1 MAVLNAVPNSK
12 LLLKSKNLGEQVECE
27 RVRNLF
33 QDLGLTPE
41 RLEMRG
47 HSPSVE
53 EHLAAYSDVDIAL
66 DTFPYT
72 GCTTT
77 ADALWMGVPVLT
89 VAGESMVSRQAAAV
103 LRGVGAPSGSVIT
116 KLNLW
121 RGPWS
126 WPKMTIAYMKYGY
139 SNAGKWSKV
148 SCSTILDL
156 PTAWR
161 KPFRYWWLRW
171 LQQQNWPTETK
182 QKAWSRHNRPEDFAP
197 LTPVLNSVYKRLPL
211 WLGSLPDTER
221 QHMESQG
228 KRVIPIQSLKPW
240 GKAVTLFAN
249 EHPGKV
255 LAWLE
260 TGANEDE
267 QRWWKYIYP
276 QLVWE
281 PKGPLAKQ

>member
-103 LRGVGAPSGSVIT
+103 LRGVGCTQWICHNEAELVERALVLAKDHNRLHEIRVQQRRQVEQSELLDHSGLADSLEKT
-116 KLNLW
+116 
-121 RGPWS
+121 
-126 WPKMTIAYMKYGY
+126 
-139 SNAGKWSKV
+139 
-148 SCSTILDL
+148 
-156 PTAWR
+156 
-161 KPFRYWWLRW
+161 FRYWWLRW

-221 QHMESQG
+221 QHIESQG

-249 EHPGKV
+249 EHPGKE
-255 LAWLE
+255 A
-260 TGANEDE
+260 A
-267 QRWWKYIYP
+267 
-276 QLVWE
+276 WE
-281 PKGPLAKQ
+281 PIR